1 MAAATQGY
9 TPVMIEH
16 LLDEALVNAVRRGDR
31 AMTWKDV
38 ERARLVE
45 EVGLGQ
51 PVAYTPSEMRLIAT
65 HEAGHAAVAY
75 LVAPTR
81 RLEIL
86 TIIKRREA
94 LGMLAHGDADEV
106 YTRSKTEMLGLIQIA
121 LGGQTAEELFF
132 NDVSTGPGGD
142 LLYATNVAAEMVGS
156 CGMLGSLISY
166 AAVRNSAF
174 NDSNIVGR
182 VLADDDGRHRVEDLL
197 QEQKV
202 VVQGLLASN
211 QHLVAALRDALLDRH
226 ELIGKEITD
235 VLKAAQAAGDA
246 PDVIDLREPDQV
258 SHAEA

>member
-1 MAAATQGY
+1 MPRSPTCC
-9 TPVMIEH
+9 E
-16 LLDEALVNAVRRGDR
+16 RR
-31 AMTWKDV
+31 T
-38 ERARLVE
+38 
-45 EVGLGQ
+45 
-51 PVAYTPSEMRLIAT
+51 IAT
-65 HEAGHAAVAY
+65 HEAGHATVAY

-94 LGMLAHGDADEV
+94 LGMLAHGDAEEV

-121 LGGQTAEELFF
+121 LGGQTAEEIFF

-174 NDSNIVGR
+174 NDSNIAGR
-182 VLADDDGRHRVEDLL
+182 VLGDDDGRHRVEDLL

-211 QHLVAALRDALLDRH
+211 QHLVAALRDALLERH
-226 ELIGKEITD
+226 ELIGAEITD
-235 VLKAAQAAGDA
+235 VLRAAQAEDDA
-246 PDVIDLREPDQV
+246 PVMIDLRGHDPV
-258 SHAEA
+258 RHAEA